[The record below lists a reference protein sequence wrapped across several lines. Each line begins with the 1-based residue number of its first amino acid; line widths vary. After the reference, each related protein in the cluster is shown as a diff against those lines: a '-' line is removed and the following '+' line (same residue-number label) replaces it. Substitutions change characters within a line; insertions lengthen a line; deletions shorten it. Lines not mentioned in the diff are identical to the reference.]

1 MNREQLLVP
10 PLIDTMIRE
19 MLNAKVDVWNR
30 QSYRNN
36 LAAYRKLIDTAITK
50 YDAEYE
56 KTMSGR
62 EQKKKITQR

>member
-62 EQKKKITQR
+62 EQKKKIVQG